1 MLKNTYSVILLHTF
15 QKQVKLIC
23 VVKSQEISY
32 LCWGLRKVFGMRSEA
47 AFWGASYVLSV
58 SCFGYWFHA
67 CENLL
72 NLYAFLYSCYT
83 SKERVYKK
91 Y

>member
-1 MLKNTYSVILLHTF
+1 MLLKWKVIVYQNPRKGQRLT
-15 QKQVKLIC
+15 QNGE
-23 VVKSQEISY
+23 SQEISY